1 MDKIKE
7 LISGISFE
15 EFTTREWKLLAVCTF
30 LAGVVIGIF
39 CSPKKK
45 TMIGNNNG
53 YTRISEWEPEEEFE
67 YDDF

>member
-7 LISGISFE
+7 LFNGISFE
-15 EFTTREWKLLAVCTF
+15 EFTTREWKLIAVCTF
-30 LAGVVIGIF
+30 LAGIVIGIF

-53 YTRISEWEPEEEFE
+53 NTKIADWELEDEFE